1 MNKINKYILI
11 IVIIFLSV
19 QITNAQYED
28 IEVQKAKIV
37 YEIYKFLIWEDD
49 FDVESINI
57 AVLNCSP
64 EMFEALD
71 KNKPKKI
78 ISGVKITL
86 EKIENPRD
94 INLAH
99 RHHVIYVGNENKNIG
114 QAYIKQVNDKAQL
127 FSIALFTDSW
137 SSETSKKKVMFN
149 IITKNNQALFEY
161 NLRNVEKANL
171 TLNPDFFKLGGF
183 DLNSEDEK
191 NKIEI
196 EIIEKRKELEKQ
208 NKEVEKQKKEVEEQ
222 KEKIRVQDEELLEK
236 GEEIKLQTKKLQTSE
251 EAVSKQ
257 QNEIQKQKIT
267 LREQESRVVIKE
279 KEIARKQ
286 KDIEV
291 FKNKIS
297 EQQKE
302 YQDQQKL
309 LEEQKKHVA
318 EEKAKVALINK
329 DVENKK
335 AELRKLNFTI
345 QMQRWALG
353 IFIILLFVIVVLLF
367 FIYKNFRQKKKQ
379 NILLEEK
386 NVEIEAQSEELS
398 NANLE
403 LEKLSIVASET
414 VNAVAILDNSGNFD
428 WVNAGYTKL
437 YGYTLQLLKNEL
449 GKNIKKTSTNPYIK
463 ELIKKS
469 VVGKESVKFETFVQ
483 SRDGQKLWVQT
494 TLTPIINNVGKV
506 TKLVSIDSDITEIKE
521 AEEQIKKQNK
531 KIMAQS
537 SELEFKNSELA
548 KLSLVAEETD
558 NAVIIAD
565 KTGEIEWVNPGFEK
579 LHETTINNYKEQN
592 GSNIVNYNLS
602 PEILDLIT
610 SGLREQKSV
619 TYSTKTKT
627 GKGNELWLQTSLT
640 PMYDSKGNLTKLFAI
655 DADITKIKIAEQKIA
670 KQNKNIRSSI
680 IYASRIQTAVL
691 PPLEYIKTVLP
702 EHFIMF
708 RPRDIVSGDYYWV
721 TNIEQKILFTAADS
735 TGHGVPGAFM
745 SMLGVAFLNE
755 ITAKSSYE
763 ELRPDIILNKLRN
776 KVKLYLR
783 QTGKEGESKD
793 GYDICFCMLDKEKN
807 ELHYAG
813 AHNPLLLVRN
823 GKMTI
828 YQSDDMPIGIYY
840 HEKASFTNHIIKPQK
855 DDIIYLFSDG
865 YPDQFGGK
873 RRRKFMIKRFREM
886 LTEISPKSLKEQKEI
901 LDTRFDKWK
910 GKYQQLD
917 DIVVMGVRL

>member
-1 MNKINKYILI
+1 MNKKI
-11 IVIIFLSV
+11 IYIIFLLIALV
-19 QITNAQYED
+19 GIQKANAQYE
-28 IEVQKAKIV
+28 EVERQKAKTI
-37 YEIYKFLIWEDD
+37 YDIYKFLIWENDD
-49 FDVESINI
+49 DVEYINI
-57 AVLNCSP
+57 ALLNCSP
-64 EMFEALD
+64 EMFKEMK
-71 KNKPKKI
+71 KNKPSSFV
-78 ISGVKITL
+78 SGIKITL
-86 EKIENPRD
+86 VNIENPSD
-94 INLAH
+94 INQQFKL
-99 RHHVIYVGNENKNIG
+99 VVVGNENTNLSNN
-114 QAYIKQVNDKAQL
+114 YIKEISNTTSQN
-127 FSIALFTDSW
+127 SIALFTDNW
-137 SSETSKKKVMFN
+137 ANNKAVMIN
-149 IITKNNQALFEY
+149 LKTTNNQVSFEY
-161 NLRNVEKANL
+161 NLNKLEEANI
-171 TLNPDFFKLGGF
+171 TLNDDFYNLGGF
-183 DLNSEDEK
+183 DLNSKEQIK
-191 NKIEI
+191 KIEKEIVVKKI
-196 EIIEKRKELEKQ
+196 ELEKQKEEVKLQKEKIAEQNHNLKTQKQQIEKQSNSLDASKKEIEEKRKEIELKKSEI
-208 NKEVEKQKKEVEEQ
+208 NKQKTT
-222 KEKIRVQDEELLEK
+222 L
-236 GEEIKLQTKKLQTSE
+236 KK
-251 EAVSKQ
+251 
-257 QNEIQKQKIT
+257 
-267 LREQESRVVIKE
+267 QESRVLIKE

-286 KDIEV
+286 KDIEIY
-291 FKNKIS
+291 KSKITK
-297 EQQKE
+297 QQQE
-302 YQDQQKL
+302 YQDQQQL
-309 LEEQKKHVA
+309 LEEQKIRVA
-318 EEKAKVALINK
+318 EEKATITLINK

-335 AELRKLNFTI
+335 AELRRLNFTV

-353 IFIILLFVIVVLLF
+353 IFVILLFVIVILLF
-367 FIYKNFRQKKKQ
+367 FIYRNFRQKKKQ

-398 NANLE
+398 NANME

-449 GKNIKKTSTNPYIK
+449 GQNIKNTSTNPYIN
-463 ELIKKS
+463 ELIEKS
-469 VVGKESVKFETFVQ
+469 VNQKKSVKFETYVQ
-483 SRDGQKLWVQT
+483 TRNEQRLWVQT
-494 TLTPIINNVGKV
+494 TLTPIINNIGKV

-565 KTGEIEWVNPGFEK
+565 NTGEIEWVNIGFEK
-579 LHETTINNYKEQN
+579 LHETTINEYKEKN
-592 GSNIVNYNLS
+592 GSNIVNNNLS
-602 PEILDLIT
+602 PDILDLIS

-627 GKGNELWLQTSLT
+627 GKNNELWLQTSLT
-640 PMYDSKGNLTKLFAI
+640 PMYDDQGNLTKLFAI

-670 KQNKNIRSSI
+670 KQNKNIKSSI

-691 PPLEYIKTVLP
+691 PPKEYLKTVLP

-763 ELRPDIILNKLRN
+763 DLRPDIILNKLRN

-793 GYDICFCMLDKEKN
+793 GYDICFCVLDKEKN

-823 GKMTI
+823 GKMTQ
-828 YQSDDMPIGIYY
+828 YLADEMPIGIYY
-840 HEKASFTNHIIKPQK
+840 QEKASFTNHIIKPQK
-855 DDIIYLFSDG
+855 DDVVYLFSDG
-865 YPDQFGGK
+865 YPDQFGGN
-873 RRRKFMIKRFREM
+873 RRRKFMIKRFRNM
-886 LTEISPKSLKEQKEI
+886 LTEISDENLKTQKEI
-901 LDTRFDKWK
+901 LETRFDDWK
-910 GKYQQLD
+910 GNVQQLD
-917 DIVVMGVRL
+917 DVVVMGVRF